1 MLKLLLVIFWVA
13 MLYLMYCDR
22 KQLRE
27 KWEEQEARE
36 AARQAKLKELYP
48 QSSCEERMGVKYGG
62 RSDFH
67 K

>member
-1 MLKLLLVIFWVA
+1 MFKLLGLYWVA

-22 KQLRE
+22 KRLRE
-27 KWEEQEARE
+27 EREEQEARE
-36 AARQAKLKELYP
+36 KARQAKLKELYP
-48 QSSCEERMGVKYGG
+48 HRSYEERMGVKYGG